1 MPPRVACPQ
10 GFSLIT
16 LCLRPAVRPTLAA
29 AAAAAASL
37 QPLVQTASI
46 SLKEKKRKAK
56 IDPYWWEQ
64 SQQRIAKNKQRQA
77 ELRAIRDKEWG
88 SPVHGIPTPFVESL
102 DSAGQEAMSR
112 VVARDKDGNL
122 VDAEPQPLPTS
133 PHLLN
138 YQLTRD
144 ELERAL
150 ADSYRLTRPV
160 PNPNE
165 SEAMRLENERLHQ
178 ERHQKA
184 ALALQRITALE
195 NASSED
201 RRHANIRRCIETFGR
216 HATDNFLRPKPV
228 PVGVKPLEPVPRA
241 GPDTGSSEVQIAI
254 LTTKIRVLARM
265 YEGKHGNGDKVNKR
279 NLRLL
284 VHRRQKL
291 LKYMERKERGS
302 ERWTHM
308 LEKLG
313 LTPATW
319 KDQIAIE

>member
-10 GFSLIT
+10 GLNLIT
-16 LCLRPAVRPTLAA
+16 LCLRPAARPTP
-29 AAAAAASL
+29 AAAASF
-37 QPLVQTASI
+37 QPLVQTASL
-46 SLKEKKRKAK
+46 SMKEKKRKAK

-77 ELRAIRDKEWG
+77 ELRAVRDKEWG
-88 SPVHGIPTPFVESL
+88 SPVHGIPTPFVESF

-112 VVARDKDGNL
+112 VEARDKDGNL
-122 VDAEPQPLPTS
+122 VDAAPQPLPTS

-150 ADSYRLTRPV
+150 SDSYHLTRPV
-160 PNPNE
+160 PNANE
-165 SEAMRLENERLHQ
+165 SEAMRQENERLHEAQ
-178 ERHQKA
+178 HEKA
-184 ALALQRITALE
+184 ALALRRITALE
-195 NASSED
+195 NASSKD
-201 RRHANIRRCIETFGR
+201 RRHANIRRCIDTFGR
-216 HATDNFLRPKPV
+216 HATDKFLRPKPR
-228 PVGVKPLEPVPRA
+228 PVGVARVKPVPRA

-254 LTTKIRVLARM
+254 LTAKIRVLARM
-265 YEGKHGNGDKVNKR
+265 YEGKHGNGDKANKR

-308 LEKLG
+308 LTKLG
-313 LTPATW
+313 LSPATW
-319 KDQIAIE
+319 KEQIAIE